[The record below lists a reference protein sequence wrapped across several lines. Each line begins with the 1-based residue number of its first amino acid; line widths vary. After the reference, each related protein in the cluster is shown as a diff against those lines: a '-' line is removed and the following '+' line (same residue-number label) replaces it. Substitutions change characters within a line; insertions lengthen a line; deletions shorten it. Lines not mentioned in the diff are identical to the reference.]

1 MSPFALKRKPKGETI
16 MADSSTT
23 FTNEC
28 GQFPGPFVNTW
39 DETKKSG
46 SQHYKTGGVEPIDL
60 YRAGGM
66 FRDFALCSIIKYAFR
81 NRNPEEPI
89 FEKDMLKI
97 IDYAQKLIASR

>member
-1 MSPFALKRKPKGETI
+1 MNSSVTGKTYTEIKSWETLKQE
-16 MADSSTT
+16 
-23 FTNEC
+23 
-28 GQFPGPFVNTW
+28 
-39 DETKKSG
+39 G

-89 FEKDMLKI
+89 SLKDMNKI
-97 IDYAQKLIASR
+97 IDYAQKLMATRTE